1 MELAEIAEQARIER
15 SPQLDAVV
23 SRRVMAG
30 RLVAGLLQG
39 LLLYGLYRAATATA
53 NAWPSGQH
61 YLFVPLIFVGVLLPP
76 LFISAIGHLDTRRT
90 AVWTCVAA
98 CIMIALAVH
107 DVWRGGA
114 GPQLWPLGV
123 EGHVRM
129 PSGLLFFFGAGFFYI
144 AQALALSAAADGRRI
159 AGYATY
165 FELSWKLI
173 IQLEF
178 SALFVGALWLVLW
191 MGASLFMLVGLDFLK
206 ELLLRPW
213 FVVPVSCF
221 AFSCAMHITDVRPA
235 IVRGI
240 RTLLLVLLSWLAP
253 VVAVLVAGFVLSM
266 PFTGLAPLWATR
278 HATAALLG
286 ACAVL
291 VIMINAAFQNGE
303 MLPALAAPVRWS
315 ARLAA
320 VLLTPLVLIAAWA
333 QLLRVRDYGWTDER
347 IVAAATTL
355 VAACYAFSYLAAAVQ
370 DGALRRIAAVN
381 IAAAFVV
388 VGVILALFSPLL
400 DPGGLS
406 VHSQLTRLAAGKVAA
421 DQFDYG
427 YLRVKGERFG
437 RQR

>member
-15 SPQLDAVV
+15 SPQLDSVV

-144 AQALALSAAADGRRI
+144 AQALALSAAADGRSI

-213 FVVPVSCF
+213 FVAPVTCLASRVRCISPMCGRR
-221 AFSCAMHITDVRPA
+221 SCAA
-235 IVRGI
+235 
-240 RTLLLVLLSWLAP
+240 
-253 VVAVLVAGFVLSM
+253 
-266 PFTGLAPLWATR
+266 
-278 HATAALLG
+278 
-286 ACAVL
+286 
-291 VIMINAAFQNGE
+291 
-303 MLPALAAPVRWS
+303 S
-315 ARLAA
+315 ARCC
-320 VLLTPLVLIAAWA
+320 W
-333 QLLRVRDYGWTDER
+333 
-347 IVAAATTL
+347 
-355 VAACYAFSYLAAAVQ
+355 CC
-370 DGALRRIAAVN
+370 
-381 IAAAFVV
+381 
-388 VGVILALFSPLL
+388 
-400 DPGGLS
+400 
-406 VHSQLTRLAAGKVAA
+406 
-421 DQFDYG
+421 
-427 YLRVKGERFG
+427 
-437 RQR
+437 

>member
-15 SPQLDAVV
+15 SPQLDSVV

-39 LLLYGLYRAATATA
+39 LLLYGLYRAATA

-129 PSGLLFFFGAGFFYI
+129 PSGLLFFSGAGFFYI

-159 AGYATY
+159 AGYASY

-213 FVVPVSCF
+213 FVAPVTCF
-221 AFSCAMHITDVRPA
+221 SFSCAMHITDVRPA

-240 RTLLLVLLSWLAP
+240 RTLLLVLLSWILP
-253 VVAVLVAGFVLSM
+253 VAALIVDGFLVTLI
-266 PFTGLAPLWATR
+266 FTGLYHLWQTRFAATLLLGSD
-278 HATAALLG
+278 ALLV
-286 ACAVL
+286 VL
-291 VIMINAAFQNGE
+291 INAAFQSGE
-303 MLPALAAPVRWS
+303 AADVAPLVRLS

-320 VLLTPLVLIAAWA
+320 VLLLPLTAMRCMRWRCASAIMAGPRSASSLPPACSSP
-333 QLLRVRDYGWTDER
+333 
-347 IVAAATTL
+347 AATPP
-355 VAACYAFSYLAAAVQ
+355 AMR
-370 DGALRRIAAVN
+370 GRRAGPAP
-381 IAAAFVV
+381 
-388 VGVILALFSPLL
+388 GWRPSPK
-400 DPGGLS
+400 S
-406 VHSQLTRLAAGKVAA
+406 I
-421 DQFDYG
+421 
-427 YLRVKGERFG
+427 G
-437 RQR
+437 RPRS